1 MPRLR
6 VIRLVGL
13 LAVGAAVCPAV
24 GAALCPAVASADP
37 APPTISITGDG
48 SVMLAPD
55 VADLSIAVRS
65 GAYSATAARSRA
77 NARTQRIL
85 AAIVHLGVDRGAI
98 QTSGIS
104 LERTSTTPRRHLPPR
119 VFYTA
124 SNSLSLHLTNV
135 ALVGP
140 VVDAATAAGADSIDG
155 PTFSFANPSTGRG
168 QATQAALADARTRA
182 DAAAAAAGYHITGV
196 QSIDVD
202 PQDAPLL
209 APAAASAPAALV
221 KAPAPTPVS
230 PGREEVD
237 STVRVV
243 YVMAPN

>member
-1 MPRLR
+1 MLEFR
-6 VIRLVGL
+6 VMGLVGL
-13 LAVGAAVCPAV
+13 VALGAAVA
-24 GAALCPAVASADP
+24 PAVASGDAAP
-37 APPTISITGDG
+37 ATISVTGTG
-48 SVMLAPD
+48 AVMLVPD
-55 VADLSIAVRS
+55 VADLSISARS
-65 GAYSATAARSRA
+65 GAYSATTARSRA
-77 NARTQRIL
+77 NARTQQIL
-85 AAIVHLGVDRGAI
+85 AAIVRLGVDRGSI

-124 SNSLSLHLTNV
+124 SNSLSLHLTKV

-155 PTFSFANPSTGRG
+155 PSYSFANPSTGRG

-182 DAAAAAAGYHITGV
+182 DAAAAASGYHITGV
-196 QSIDVD
+196 QSIDID
-202 PQDAPLL
+202 PQDATVSPLPL
-209 APAAASAPAALV
+209 AASAPAAA
-221 KAPAPTPVS
+221 KQAPTPTPTS

-243 YVMAPN
+243 YVMAAN

>member
-1 MPRLR
+1 MLR
-6 VIRLVGL
+6 FRVMGLVGL
-13 LAVGAAVCPAV
+13 AALGAAFAPA
-24 GAALCPAVASADP
+24 AASADAVP
-37 APPTISITGDG
+37 ATISVTGNG
-48 SVMLAPD
+48 TVMLAPD

-65 GAYSATAARSRA
+65 GAYSATTARSRA

-98 QTSGIS
+98 QTAGIS

-124 SNSLSLHLTNV
+124 SNSVALHLTNV
-135 ALVGP
+135 QLVGP
-140 VVDAATAAGADSIDG
+140 IVDAATAAGADSIDG
-155 PTFSFANPSTGRG
+155 PSFSFANPSTGRG

-182 DAAAAAAGYHITGV
+182 DAAAAASGYHITGV
-196 QSIDVD
+196 QSIDID
-202 PQDAPLL
+202 PQDAPLAVASPL
-209 APAAASAPAALV
+209 AAAAPAPLSKTAV
-221 KAPAPTPVS
+221 PTPVS